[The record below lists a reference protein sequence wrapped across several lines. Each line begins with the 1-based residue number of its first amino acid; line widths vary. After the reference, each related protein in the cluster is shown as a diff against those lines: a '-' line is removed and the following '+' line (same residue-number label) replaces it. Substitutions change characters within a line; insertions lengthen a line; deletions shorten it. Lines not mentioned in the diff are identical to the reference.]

1 MWKKMSI
8 AIALGLFLSP
18 SGVLAATT
26 NAQFD
31 PFAGIVAGIAQGMAT
46 SGDFTTESNYDGS
59 ATGNGNRIAGNV
71 IIGSPI
77 AEQAQMAVVDGTID
91 FKMNGSSGT
100 SQAVNLI
107 AHDGE
112 VPVLVMQGTSAG
124 DSITMASSNADSSVQ
139 AINLVTR

>member
-46 SGDFTTESNYDGS
+46 GENFKTESNYDGDN
-59 ATGNGNRIAGNV
+59 AGNGTRIAGNV

-77 AEQAQMAVVDGTID
+77 AEQQQVAVVDGTID
-91 FKMNGSSGT
+91 LEMNGSIGT
-100 SQAVNLI
+100 SQAVNLVV
-107 AHDGE
+107 HDGE